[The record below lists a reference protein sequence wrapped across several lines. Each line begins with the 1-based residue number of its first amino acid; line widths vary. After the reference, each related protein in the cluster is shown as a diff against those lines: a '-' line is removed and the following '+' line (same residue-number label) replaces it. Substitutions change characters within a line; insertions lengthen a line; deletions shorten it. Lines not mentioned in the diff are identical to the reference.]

1 MEDIRACTDQ
11 RRQLQM
17 MARFSR
23 SILQRSDQLHRIL
36 DTAAASD
43 PNAAELRRAD
53 REYRHRGQRTYIDL
67 LLASGPL
74 RDGLTPAEAAA
85 TYATLASP
93 DSYAYL
99 TSDRGWTPEQFE
111 RWLCDSLTR
120 LLLP

>member
-1 MEDIRACTDQ
+1 MLPSCARA
-11 RRQLQM
+11 
-17 MARFSR
+17 
-23 SILQRSDQLHRIL
+23 H
-36 DTAAASD
+36 
-43 PNAAELRRAD
+43 
-53 REYRHRGQRTYIDL
+53 REYRYRGQRTYIDL